1 MQDVIQDFK
10 EAVKENEQDFYLKIL
25 SFIVLRPFHDNF
37 DKVVEFYNNDNY
49 FIGSECS
56 EEQFV
61 KDLVIKCNQYDEA
74 LLNNLTNIEKS
85 AAECLKKIY
94 NSDSQHKYHE
104 NKSETKKAV
113 AWWRVEEAS

>member
-1 MQDVIQDFK
+1 MQDVLNDFK

-37 DKVVEFYNNDNY
+37 DKVVKFYNDGNY
-49 FIGSECS
+49 FVGSECS
-56 EEQFV
+56 EEQFI
-61 KDLVIKCNQYDEA
+61 KDLVIKCSQYDDA
-74 LLNNLTNIEKS
+74 LLNNLIDIENS
-85 AAECLKKIY
+85 VADSLKKVY

-104 NKSETKKAV
+104 NKNDTKKAV

>member
-1 MQDVIQDFK
+1 MQDVLKDFE
-10 EAVKENEQDFYLKIL
+10 EAVKENEQEFYLKIL

-37 DKVVEFYNNDNY
+37 DKVVEFYNNGNY

-61 KDLVIKCNQYDEA
+61 KELVIKCKQYDDA
-74 LLNNLTNIEKS
+74 LLNNLIDIEKL
-85 AAECLKKIY
+85 AAESLKKVY
-94 NSDSQHKYHE
+94 NSDNQHKYHE
-104 NKSETKKAV
+104 KKNDTKKAV